1 MPMLIVTDGPART
14 QKFSLE
20 GNRLTMIGRDAACT
34 FQIID
39 PTLSRQHLQLRLA
52 DDGRHVAIDFTSSN
66 GVFINGQRISHET
79 PLADGDVITLGNSS
93 LVYCTSDDADAQAAY
108 DAWKKIGQ
116 AHQRT
121 IPAE

>member
-1 MPMLIVTDGPART
+1 MLIVTDGPART
-14 QKFSLE
+14 QKLSLA
-20 GNRLTMIGRDAACT
+20 GIRLAMIGRDAACT

-39 PTLSRQHLQLRLA
+39 PTLSRQHLQLRL
-52 DDGRHVAIDFTSSN
+52 DEEQRRHFAIDFTSSN
-66 GVFINGQRISHET
+66 GVFINGRRISQET